1 MKLTV
6 SILLFL
12 VVHIGIGIVL
22 PAYMLSYKISYG
34 IFTWDI
40 MPLVFIIGVPS
51 AIDSIFCQKYNTWK
65 RSVVFIGCMV
75 VSFFVAVLL
84 IKVISRFVM

>member
-6 SILLFL
+6 SVLLFL

-40 MPLVFIIGVPS
+40 MAFVFIIGVPS
-51 AIDSIFCQKYNTWK
+51 AIDVTFCQKYNTWK
-65 RSVVFIGCMV
+65 RSAVFILSV
-75 VSFFVAVLL
+75 VLSFFVAVLF
-84 IKVISRFVM
+84 IKVVSRFMI